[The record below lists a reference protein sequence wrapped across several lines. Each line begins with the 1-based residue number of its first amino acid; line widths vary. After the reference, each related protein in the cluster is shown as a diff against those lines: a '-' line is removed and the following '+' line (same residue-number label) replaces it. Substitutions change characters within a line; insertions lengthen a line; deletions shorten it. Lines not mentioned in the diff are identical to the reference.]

1 MDWELFAWLKRGKRR
16 RAVLQLFVDTS
27 HPLSIK
33 DVKEL
38 SKIAISQSSVIVK
51 ELHKKGFLECLNPN
65 DNIGKLFVL
74 SEIGKEYKKYF
85 ERDKKR

>member
-1 MDWELFAWLKRGKRR
+1 
-16 RAVLQLFVDTS
+16 
-27 HPLSIK
+27 
-33 DVKEL
+33 
-38 SKIAISQSSVIVK
+38 
-51 ELHKKGFLECLNPN
+51 LNPN